1 MTGDEDT
8 VADRLAARLEPVG
21 GAAVERAIALIA
33 RALGELGSSSSSA
46 VADVRRRLRD
56 GGAAYGPLD
65 ARLDPRRW
73 VDEAV
78 EELLDALVYLE
89 CEIMRREAREE
100 EEVQR

>member
-1 MTGDEDT
+1 MLFPRSPRPRNSE
-8 VADRLAARLEPVG
+8 AS
-21 GAAVERAIALIA
+21 ALLPYI
-33 RALGELGSSSSSA
+33 SA